1 MFDTLPLSVNTYSE
15 GAMDLQ
21 IPEGLSYSDVKYL
34 PIVKHFAKK
43 INLVEYS

>member
-1 MFDTLPLSVNTYSE
+1 
-15 GAMDLQ
+15 MDLQ

-43 INLVEYS
+43 LNLIDTLDTMVSSHQT